1 MKNPFLSLLLLIVIA
16 CNKESTSINYETQVA
31 DVVGVSSSLSPISAE
46 GLYFENIRYGE
57 QDRQFLDL
65 LLPSDGAPKGV
76 VVYFHGGGFTGGDK
90 SDIASD
96 YIQPIMNSLLE
107 NGLAIV
113 SANYTLLSTSG
124 SQGVISALEDG
135 SLVVNYVRSH
145 LDDFNLPTNA
155 MVLAGVSA
163 GAGIAQWN
171 GFQESTNDQVQG
183 MVALAAQSTYN
194 LYEWENVFPGLSLD
208 TLRTSNALLNQLFL
222 GFYGGTPTQELL
234 NTLDYRA
241 FIDANDPPIYVYN
254 TLSDEVISPL
264 GELDIDVLYHS
275 IRHSDYIR
283 SKAIE
288 EELPFSGAY
297 QEGPEEFVFRVLR

>member
-1 MKNPFLSLLLLIVIA
+1 MKNPYLLLFLVFIIA
-16 CNKESTSINYETQVA
+16 CNKDSASLSYEKQVA
-31 DVVGVSSSLSPISAE
+31 DSVGISSSPSPISAE
-46 GLYFENIRYGE
+46 GLYFENIRYGQ

-96 YIQPIMNSLLE
+96 YIQPIMNTLLE

-113 SANYTLLSTSG
+113 SANYTLLTTSG
-124 SQGVISALEDG
+124 TRGVISALEDG

-171 GFQESTNDQVQG
+171 GFRESTNDQVQG
-183 MVALAAQSTYN
+183 VVALAAQSTYN

-208 TLRTSNALLNQLFL
+208 TLRTSNTLLNQLFL
-222 GFYGGTPTQELL
+222 GFYGGIPSQELL
-234 NTLDYRA
+234 NTVDYRA

-254 TLSDEVISPL
+254 TITHEVISPT

-297 QEGPEEFVFRVLR
+297 QERPEEFIFRVLR

>member
-1 MKNPFLSLLLLIVIA
+1 MKNPYLLLFLVFIIA
-16 CNKESTSINYETQVA
+16 CNKDSASLSYEKQVA
-31 DVVGVSSSLSPISAE
+31 DSVGISSSPSPISAE
-46 GLYFENIRYGE
+46 GLYFENIRYGQ

-96 YIQPIMNSLLE
+96 YIQPIMNTLLE

-113 SANYTLLSTSG
+113 SANYTLLTTSG
-124 SQGVISALEDG
+124 TRGVISALEDG

-171 GFQESTNDQVQG
+171 GFRESTNDQVQG
-183 MVALAAQSTYN
+183 VVALAAQSTYN

-208 TLRTSNALLNQLFL
+208 TLRTSNTLLNQLFL
-222 GFYGGTPTQELL
+222 GFYGGIPSQELL
-234 NTLDYRA
+234 NTVDYLA

-254 TLSDEVISPL
+254 TITNEVISPT

-288 EELPFSGAY
+288 EELSFSGAY
-297 QEGPEEFVFRVLR
+297 QERPEEFIFRVLR